1 MYGTVTF
8 IIVAVIAVA
17 TGLLIKRAR
26 DQRRLEA
33 HTITAEGL
41 HALVEAQAK
50 PMIFDVR
57 VPLDLLADSEI
68 IPGAKRIPPKEVL
81 SNPDLIPREADA
93 VVYCTCPSDETAR
106 AILRL
111 ALDLRFTRVKLLR
124 GGLAA
129 WKAAGYPVEPYE
141 ASFRLDS
148 A

>member
-1 MYGTVTF
+1 MYGSVTF
-8 IIVAVIAVA
+8 IIVALIAVA

-26 DQRRLEA
+26 DQRKLEA

-41 HALVEAQAK
+41 HALVEARAM
-50 PMIFDVR
+50 PLIFDVR

-106 AILRL
+106 AILRQ
-111 ALDLRFTRVKLLR
+111 ALDLRFTRVRLLR